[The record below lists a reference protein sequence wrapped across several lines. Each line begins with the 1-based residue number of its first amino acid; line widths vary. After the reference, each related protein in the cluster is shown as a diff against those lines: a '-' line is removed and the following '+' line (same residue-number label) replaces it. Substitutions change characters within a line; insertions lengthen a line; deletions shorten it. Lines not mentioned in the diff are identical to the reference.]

1 VAPPAGKGAA
11 FEENGGAD
19 ARAVVKGVLLDSEY
33 GAGYGGHLRINGI
46 SWFWVQLQ
54 RVESFLNPGSIRASG
69 VGCNPFKRRSA
80 DRDAQQAS
88 AFYALKLKGI

>member
-1 VAPPAGKGAA
+1 
-11 FEENGGAD
+11 
-19 ARAVVKGVLLDSEY
+19 L
-33 GAGYGGHLRINGI
+33 
-46 SWFWVQLQ
+46 FWVQLQ
-54 RVESFLNPGSIRASG
+54 RVESFLDAGSIRASG